1 MEKQNGMKRVWAGRA
16 VSGLASVMFAMS
28 AMMKLKG
35 GAGPAQMF
43 AHLGLGESLILPI
56 AILELACL
64 VIYLVPRTSVL
75 GAILLTGY
83 MGGAILTHLR
93 VGEPP
98 VIQAM
103 LGILV
108 WLGLYLRESR
118 LRALLP
124 LRGLATAEAAGK
136 SAVAASTSPA
146 LGRGNH

>member
-1 MEKQNGMKRVWAGRA
+1 MERSKKVVWAGRI
-16 VSGLASVMFAMS
+16 VSGLATVMFAMS

-43 AHLGLGESLILPI
+43 AHLGIGESLIVPI
-56 AILELACL
+56 ALLELASL
-64 VIYLVPRTSVL
+64 TIYLVPRTSVL
-75 GAILLTGY
+75 GAILLSGY
-83 MGGAILTHLR
+83 MGGAILAHLR

-98 VIQAM
+98 VIQAV

-124 LRGLATAEAAGK
+124 VRGLATAKAAEKG
-136 SAVAASTSPA
+136 AVAASVSPA
-146 LGRGNH
+146 LDRGNY

>member
-1 MEKQNGMKRVWAGRA
+1 MERSKKIVWSGRI
-16 VSGLASVMFAMS
+16 VSGLAGLVFATS

-35 GAGPAQMF
+35 GAAPAQMF
-43 AHLGLGESLILPI
+43 AHLGLSESLIRPI
-56 AILELACL
+56 AILELASL
-64 VIYLVPRTSVL
+64 VIYLIPRTSVL

-98 VIQAM
+98 VIQAV

-124 LRGLATAEAAGK
+124 LRSVVSAQALVKADVAG
-136 SAVAASTSPA
+136 SLSPA
-146 LGRGNH
+146 LGRGNN

>member
-1 MEKQNGMKRVWAGRA
+1 MERSKKVMWAGRIL
-16 VSGLASVMFAMS
+16 SGLASLVFAMS

-43 AHLGLGESLILPI
+43 AHLGLSESLILPI
-56 AILELACL
+56 AILELASL
-64 VIYLVPRTSVL
+64 AIYLVPRTSVL

-83 MGGAILTHLR
+83 MGGAILSHLR

-98 VIQAM
+98 VIPSA

-124 LRGLATAEAAGK
+124 LRSSVAAEASVKADVAG
-136 SAVAASTSPA
+136 SLSPA
-146 LGRGNH
+146 LGRGNN

>member
-1 MEKQNGMKRVWAGRA
+1 MERSKKVVWAGRL
-16 VSGLASVMFAMS
+16 VSGLASVIFAMS

-56 AILELACL
+56 AILELASL

-124 LRGLATAEAAGK
+124 LRDLAAAEAAGK
-136 SAVAASTSPA
+136 GAFAASITPA

>member
-1 MEKQNGMKRVWAGRA
+1 MERSKKVVWAGRI
-16 VSGLASVMFAMS
+16 VSGLASLVFAMS

-35 GAGPAQMF
+35 GAAPAQMF

-56 AILELACL
+56 AILELASL
-64 VIYLVPRTSVL
+64 ALYLVPRTSVL

-83 MGGAILTHLR
+83 MGGAILCHLR

-98 VIQAM
+98 VIQSV

-108 WLGLYLRESR
+108 WLGLFLRESR

-124 LRGLATAEAAGK
+124 IRNFASAETSVEADVAG
-136 SAVAASTSPA
+136 SLSPA
-146 LGRGNH
+146 LGRDNN

>member
-1 MEKQNGMKRVWAGRA
+1 MERSKKVVWAGRI
-16 VSGLASVMFAMS
+16 VSGLASLMFAMS

-35 GAGPAQMF
+35 GVGPAQMF
-43 AHLGLGESLILPI
+43 AHLGLGESLIVPI
-56 AILELACL
+56 AILELSSL

-98 VIQAM
+98 VIQAL

-124 LRGLATAEAAGK
+124 LRGLDTAEATGK
-136 SAVAASTSPA
+136 GSVAASTIPA